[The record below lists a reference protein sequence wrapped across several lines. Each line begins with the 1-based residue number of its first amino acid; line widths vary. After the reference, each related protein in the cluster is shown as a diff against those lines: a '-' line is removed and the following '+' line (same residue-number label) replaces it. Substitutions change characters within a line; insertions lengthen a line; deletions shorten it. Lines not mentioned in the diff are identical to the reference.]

1 MTKSNSVKLAELYP
15 EMFTWAERGYKHN
28 VLESTYNKGLAFL
41 HKHIKFTRSIN
52 YIKQSNPYDYGFDI
66 NDGWYKLVYELIL
79 KIRNNDQA
87 KGKWV
92 TKVTQCKEKFGG
104 LRFYVTGTSDKNW
117 DLIREAERKSYGVC
131 EVTGS
136 EVEVGVW
143 NGGWI
148 QTLCRK
154 EALRKFYDLS
164 DKKEL
169 KEGQTFDNL
178 WKPREALVTIETP
191 KKKTKK

>member
-15 EMFTWAERGYKHN
+15 EMFTWAERGYTHN
-28 VLESTYNKGLAFL
+28 VFESTYNKGLAFV
-41 HKHIKFTRSIN
+41 HKHIKFTRGIN

-79 KIRNNDQA
+79 KIRINDEA

-117 DLIREAERKSYGVC
+117 DLIREAEQKSYGVC
-131 EVTGS
+131 EVTAS

-143 NGGWI
+143 NNGWV

-169 KEGQTFDNL
+169 KDGQTFDSL
-178 WKPREALVTIETP
+178 WKPREASVTIETP
-191 KKKTKK
+191 KKKRK

>member
-1 MTKSNSVKLAELYP
+1 MTKSNSVKLVELYP

-28 VLESTYNKGLAFL
+28 VLENAYNKSLAFI
-41 HKHIKFTRSIN
+41 HKYIKGARKIG
-52 YIKQSNPYDYGFDI
+52 YIKQSNPYEYNFAIG
-66 NDGWYKLVYELIL
+66 DGWYKLVYELIL

-87 KGKWV
+87 KGKWI

-117 DLIREAERKSYGVC
+117 DLIREAENKSYGIC
-131 EVTGS
+131 DVTGS

-143 NGGWI
+143 NNGWV
-148 QTLCRK
+148 QTICRK
-154 EALRKFYDLS
+154 EALSKFAKLLDEGKLEG
-164 DKKEL
+164 KK
-169 KEGQTFDNL
+169 FDEL
-178 WKPREALVTIETP
+178 WKPREASVTIQTP

>member
-1 MTKSNSVKLAELYP
+1 MTKQNSEKLVELYP
-15 EMFTWAERGYKHN
+15 AMFTWVERGYTHN
-28 VLESTYNKGLAFL
+28 IFESAYNKALAFV
-41 HKHIKFTRSIN
+41 HKNLKFTRKIN
-52 YIKQSNPYDYGFDI
+52 YIKQTNPYNYQFEIG
-66 NDGWYKLVYELIL
+66 DGWYGLLYQLIL
-79 KIRNNDQA
+79 NVRYNDTV

-117 DLIREAERKSYGVC
+117 DLIRAAEKKSYGVC

-143 NGGWI
+143 NDGWI
-148 QTLCRK
+148 RTLSRK
-154 EALRKFYDLS
+154 EALSQFAKLS
-164 DKKEL
+164 DENKLNGKKFE
-169 KEGQTFDNL
+169 DL
-178 WKPREALVTIETP
+178 WKPREASAVIETP

>member
-1 MTKSNSVKLAELYP
+1 MTKSNSVKLVELYP

-28 VLESTYNKGLAFL
+28 VLENAYNKSLAFI
-41 HKHIKFTRSIN
+41 HKYIKEARKIG
-52 YIKQSNPYDYGFDI
+52 YIKQSNPYEYNFAIG
-66 NDGWYKLVYELIL
+66 DGWYKLVYELIL

-87 KGKWV
+87 KGKWI

-117 DLIREAERKSYGVC
+117 DLIREAENKSYGIC
-131 EVTGS
+131 DVTGS

-143 NGGWI
+143 NNGWV
-148 QTLCRK
+148 QTICRK
-154 EALRKFYDLS
+154 EALSKFAKLLDEGKLEG
-164 DKKEL
+164 KK
-169 KEGQTFDNL
+169 FDEL
-178 WKPREALVTIETP
+178 WKPREASVTIQTP

>member
-1 MTKSNSVKLAELYP
+1 MTKQNSEKLAELYP
-15 EMFTWAERGYKHN
+15 EMFTWGERGYTHN
-28 VLESTYNKGLAFL
+28 VFESTYNKALVFV
-41 HKHIKFTRSIN
+41 HKHLKFTRSIN
-52 YIKQSNPYDYGFDI
+52 YIKQTNPYNYIFEVG
-66 NDGWYKLVYELIL
+66 DGWYGLLYQLIL
-79 KIRNNDQA
+79 NVRFNDEA

-117 DLIREAERKSYGVC
+117 DLIREAEKKSYGVC

-148 QTLCRK
+148 ITLCKK
-154 EALRKFYDLS
+154 EALSKFAKLS
-164 DKKEL
+164 DANEL
-169 KEGQTFDNL
+169 NGKTFDEL
-178 WKPREALVTIETP
+178 WKPREASATIETP
-191 KKKTKK
+191 KKKRK

>member
-1 MTKSNSVKLAELYP
+1 MTKSNSVKLVELYP

-28 VLESTYNKGLAFL
+28 VLENAYNKSLAFI
-41 HKHIKFTRSIN
+41 HKYIKFTRGIN
-52 YIKQSNPYDYGFDI
+52 YIKQSNPYEYNFAIG
-66 NDGWYKLVYELIL
+66 DGWYKLVYELIL
-79 KIRNNDQA
+79 KIRNNDQS

-117 DLIREAERKSYGVC
+117 DLIREAENKSYGIC
-131 EVTGS
+131 DVTGS

-143 NGGWI
+143 NDGWV
-148 QTLCRK
+148 QTICRK
-154 EALRKFYDLS
+154 EALSKFAKLLDEGKLEG
-164 DKKEL
+164 KK
-169 KEGQTFDNL
+169 FDEL
-178 WKPREALVTIETP
+178 WKPREASVTIQTP

>member
-1 MTKSNSVKLAELYP
+1 MTKSNSIKLVELYP

-28 VLESTYNKGLAFL
+28 VLENAYNKSLAFI
-41 HKHIKFTRSIN
+41 HKHIKAARKIG
-52 YIKQSNPYDYGFDI
+52 YIKQSNPYEYRFDI
-66 NDGWYKLVYELIL
+66 RDGWYKLVYELIL

-117 DLIREAERKSYGVC
+117 DLIRAAENKSYGIC
-131 EVTGS
+131 DETGS
-136 EVEVGVW
+136 EVEVGIW
-143 NGGWI
+143 NNGWI

-154 EALRKFYDLS
+154 EALSKFAKLLDEGKL
-164 DKKEL
+164 DGKK
-169 KEGQTFDNL
+169 FDEL
-178 WKPREALVTIETP
+178 WKPREASVTIQTP

>member
-15 EMFTWAERGYKHN
+15 EMFTWAERGYTHN
-28 VLESTYNKGLAFL
+28 VLENTYNKGLAFV
-41 HKHIKFTRSIN
+41 HKHIKFTRGIN

-79 KIRNNDQA
+79 KIRINDEA
-87 KGKWV
+87 KGKWI

-117 DLIREAERKSYGVC
+117 DLIREAEQKSYGVC
-131 EVTGS
+131 EVTAS

-143 NGGWI
+143 NSGWI
-148 QTLCRK
+148 ITLCKK
-154 EALRKFYDLS
+154 EALSKFAKLS
-164 DKKEL
+164 DANEL
-169 KEGQTFDNL
+169 NGKTFDEL
-178 WKPREALVTIETP
+178 WKPREASVRIETP
-191 KKKTKK
+191 KKKSKK